1 MNKLVQYKQF
11 DIAIRANLNGSP
23 SRFDVVWQI
32 RRVKDNSNL
41 VHSRF
46 ISKEFDSEKAGY
58 EFGLLEARI
67 WIDDHTHCCR
77 NEKD

>member
-1 MNKLVQYKQF
+1 MNNPVLYKRF
-11 DIAIRANLNGSP
+11 DIAIRANLDGSP
-23 SRFDVVWQI
+23 GRFDVVWQI
-32 RRVKDNSNL
+32 RRVEDNSNL

-58 EFGLLEARI
+58 EFGLQEART
-67 WIDDHTHCCR
+67 WIDEHTHSPR